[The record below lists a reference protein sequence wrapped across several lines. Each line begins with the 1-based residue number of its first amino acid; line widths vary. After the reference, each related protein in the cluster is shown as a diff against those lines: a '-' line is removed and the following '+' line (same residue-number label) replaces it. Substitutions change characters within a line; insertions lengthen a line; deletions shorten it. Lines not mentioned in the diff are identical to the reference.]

1 MEKNTIIPPL
11 LTKGSVTCYGDNVKN
26 ANCPKN
32 QYMVVKFASYRGL
45 PDTKTCGLSDDYSCE
60 VDVTCL
66 VKKQCDGLHECSRPI
81 TVANN
86 LFSGDLCS
94 GLSNY
99 LYFEYQ
105 CIDTV
110 KHFNEL
116 CGTHGYNYG
125 SIDGYSVNQ
134 HGLCT
139 CKPNLFENVYNR
151 DFAHTCSHVHLTWQN
166 SQ

>member
-1 MEKNTIIPPL
+1 
-11 LTKGSVTCYGDNVKN
+11 VTCYGDNVKN

-66 VKKQCDGLHECSRPI
+66 VKKQCDGLHECSI

-125 SIDGYSVNQ
+125 SIDGYIVNQ

-139 CKPNLFENVYNR
+139 SQICLKMYTTVIL
-151 DFAHTCSHVHLTWQN
+151 HTQSCPSYMEK
-166 SQ
+166 